1 MPQSTLVT
9 GATGK
14 LGRIIVRQLL
24 AVGIPVR
31 ALTRR
36 PEIAASLFGRRIEI
50 AVGDFN
56 DRDSLDRAFTSVD
69 RLLLLSPI
77 SETLARDQI
86 GVIDA
91 AERRNVRRVVKISGS
106 DWTIDPPGRSI
117 SGMKHAEV
125 ERRLDASPIEA
136 VSLRPNAWMQVSLPR
151 YVAQIKADQR
161 LLAAFGDAAVSF
173 IDARDIADV
182 AVHQLLADRLEGG
195 PLVLTGSSALS
206 VHDIAGIA
214 ARELHRPVVVASEAT
229 PNASGPQ
236 SFEQRAIAEFLTLIG
251 HGGAAATTN
260 AVARLLG
267 RAPRTVEAFL
277 AEHLAAVAA

>member
-24 AVGIPVR
+24 AAGIPVR

-77 SETLARDQI
+77 SEALARDQI

-106 DWTIDPPGRSI
+106 DWTIDPPDRSI

>member
-24 AVGIPVR
+24 AAGIPVR

-77 SETLARDQI
+77 SEALARDQI

-106 DWTIDPPGRSI
+106 DWTIDPPDRSI

-229 PNASGPQ
+229 PTASGPQ
-236 SFEQRAIAEFLTLIG
+236 SFEQRAVAEFLTLIG
-251 HGGAAATTN
+251 QGGAAATTS